1 MVYNLYELNYII
13 MRAKLTQ
20 TPINYKPY
28 DEVSF
33 LKWYTDIKRKA
44 KHSYLNFNNHAIYY
58 KQEQ

>member
-1 MVYNLYELNYII
+1 MI

-20 TPINYKPY
+20 TPTNYKPH

-33 LKWYTDIKRKA
+33 LKWYTNIKRKA

-58 KQEQ
+58 QQEQ